1 MTKAKPP
8 DQYADADPA
17 YRADRAR
24 KAVLASRDPRLIV
37 DRITDPVLAAEI
49 VEVAARRARELVAER
64 PFEPEVL
71 DRVAA
76 LLGPIPKAGASPHGT

>member
-1 MTKAKPP
+1 M
-8 DQYADADPA
+8 
-17 YRADRAR
+17 
-24 KAVLASRDPRLIV
+24 
-37 DRITDPVLAAEI
+37 LAAEI